1 MDEASAGDALPVPPS
16 DLLQRIGL
24 SGATELAPLYEQSG
38 RADRK
43 LIESLLPGD
52 WDWHGKRVLDFGCGV
67 GRVIRQFAAEA
78 GEAEFWGCDLDRTS
92 IEWAQR
98 NLEPPLHFFESD
110 EAPGLPQQ
118 DGYFDLIYAFSVY
131 THFTENWAGWLL
143 EHHRVLAEGGYLLA
157 TFLGEGMSEPLIGES
172 WDENRIGMNPLLHDN
187 PWAQGGPIAL
197 NSPWWIRAHWG
208 RAFEIVELRPR
219 MVEGVPSHGLVL
231 ARKKPVE
238 LNLEDLTRLVPN
250 EPREI
255 TALQHHA
262 EQLIEDTRRLRT
274 HAGQLVEKA
283 DALESQ
289 LEAVTESASWRMTA
303 PLRSL
308 KARLRR

>member
-1 MDEASAGDALPVPPS
+1 M
-16 DLLQRIGL
+16 
-24 SGATELAPLYEQSG
+24 
-38 RADRK
+38 
-43 LIESLLPGD
+43 
-52 WDWHGKRVLDFGCGV
+52 
-67 GRVIRQFAAEA
+67 
-78 GEAEFWGCDLDRTS
+78 
-92 IEWAQR
+92 
-98 NLEPPLHFFESD
+98 
-110 EAPGLPQQ
+110 
-118 DGYFDLIYAFSVY
+118 
-131 THFTENWAGWLL
+131 
-143 EHHRVLAEGGYLLA
+143 
-157 TFLGEGMSEPLIGES
+157 
-172 WDENRIGMNPLLHDN
+172 
-187 PWAQGGPIAL
+187 
-197 NSPWWIRAHWG
+197 
-208 RAFEIVELRPR
+208 
-219 MVEGVPSHGLVL
+219 L

-289 LEAVTESASWRMTA
+289 LEAVTESASWRLTA